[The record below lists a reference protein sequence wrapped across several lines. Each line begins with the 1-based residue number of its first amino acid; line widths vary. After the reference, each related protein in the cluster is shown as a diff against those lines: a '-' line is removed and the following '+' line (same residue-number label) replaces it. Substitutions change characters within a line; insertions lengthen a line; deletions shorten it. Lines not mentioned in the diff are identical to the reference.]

1 MALDSSDYSKGEA
14 MSRRTRYRLRTVIL
28 TPAAA
33 LAAWAL
39 ARLAGV
45 DLAVASGDASVGAA
59 DVATAALAAAFAG
72 WVVVRVLERHS
83 RQPQRAWAL
92 TGSTALA
99 ISIAGPAWL
108 ADGASAAALI
118 LLHVV
123 TAVVVMT
130 GFARTLPGRGHARS
144 IDRRP
149 SRPSG
154 DPAR

>member
-1 MALDSSDYSKGEA
+1 
-14 MSRRTRYRLRTVIL
+14 MSHRTRDRLRTVVS

-39 ARLAGV
+39 TRSAGI
-45 DLAVASGDASVGAA
+45 DLAVASGDVTVGPA
-59 DVATAALAAAFAG
+59 DVVAAALAAALAA
-72 WVVVRVLERHS
+72 WVVVRMLERHS
-83 RQPQRAWAL
+83 RQPRRAWAV
-92 TGSTALA
+92 TGTTALA

-123 TAVVVMT
+123 TAGVVVT
-130 GFARTLPGRGHARS
+130 GFARTLPGRGHPRR
-144 IDRRP
+144 ID
-149 SRPSG
+149 RPSG